1 VTRCTVQR
9 CMRATASNALREAL
23 RSSAF
28 DPAHVDDY
36 LRGWAAHRRNAAA
49 GPAAIVELAQRA
61 VSFGVPPALQS
72 PGIRALLDRM
82 TLAELI
88 ELANRHTNSDV
99 HITELLLSAA
109 EDRRFDP
116 EALPVAHVALER
128 TDFLVHCIPFLP
140 GDAQLAQDRWYRV
153 LFAVFG
159 PQLGAEDGRMLHDVL
174 KFLARDAISEVPPA
188 LAFALRRCQPTLA
201 GKARVDQLA
210 ARDRYLAAGLPDIW
224 PERTELLLAERRTR
238 ARTQPAASGTGIA
251 STGAAGQPLSRTVL
265 AITAIA
271 LVVVALVAVVV
282 YSLQGGSQ

>member
-1 VTRCTVQR
+1 
-9 CMRATASNALREAL
+9 
-23 RSSAF
+23 
-28 DPAHVDDY
+28 
-36 LRGWAAHRRNAAA
+36 
-49 GPAAIVELAQRA
+49 

-72 PGIRALLDRM
+72 PGIRALMDRIS
-82 TLAELI
+82 LADLI

-109 EDRRFDP
+109 EARRFDA
-116 EALPVAHVALER
+116 EVLQVTHVALER

-140 GDAQLAQDRWYRV
+140 GDAHLAQDRWYRV
-153 LFAVFG
+153 LQAVFG

-210 ARDRYLAAGLPDIW
+210 ARDRYLAAGLPDTW
-224 PERTELLLAERRTR
+224 PERAELLLAERRDRRETKVR
-238 ARTQPAASGTGIA
+238 ALPMVAGTVSRSAGAVAS
-251 STGAAGQPLSRTVL
+251 AGRPLPRTVI
-265 AITAIA
+265 AVAAIA